1 VARAR
6 RRGRRRAITSSAIR
20 FPLGAGAIRRAVD
33 SARLLARVGKP
44 ALELTTADLMAGVR
58 HNIAEKL
65 GTLAERIA
73 VKQSWD
79 DLVLADDVLRQVRGL
94 VARVRHAHVVYEQW
108 GYRSKMPRGV
118 GVAALFSARP
128 APARP
133 WSPG

>member
-1 VARAR
+1 VALPR
-6 RRGRRRAITSSAIR
+6 RRRSTPRSTLAIR

-33 SARLLARVGKP
+33 SARLLHVGKT
-44 ALELTTADLMAGVR
+44 ALDLSELMAGVR

-65 GTLAERIA
+65 GTLADRIA
-73 VKQSWD
+73 VKQSWA
-79 DLVLADDVLRQVRGL
+79 DLVLADDVLAQVRGL
-94 VARVRHAHVVYEQW
+94 AARVRHAHVVYEQW

-118 GVAALFSARP
+118 GVAALFSGRP